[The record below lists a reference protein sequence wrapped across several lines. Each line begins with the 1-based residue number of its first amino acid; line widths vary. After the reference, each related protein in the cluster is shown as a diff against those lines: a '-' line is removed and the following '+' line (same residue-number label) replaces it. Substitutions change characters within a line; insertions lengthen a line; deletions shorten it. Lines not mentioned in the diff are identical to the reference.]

1 MTRDERDQLLEDI
14 KRCNRKREEIVER
27 AQTDAEFDLVLAWED
42 ILALDQFINAR
53 LRRDRDEDV

>member
-27 AQTDAEFDLVLAWED
+27 AQTDEEFDLVLAWED
-42 ILALDQFINAR
+42 ILALDRSINER
-53 LRRDRDEDV
+53 LRTDRGEDV